1 MLKVNKTENIQSCW
15 TSEVFSEYNIVL
27 AALFGEI
34 KVYIFEDQYTV
45 HRWHTSWP
53 QHQLQLSTL
62 EIRMICLCHD
72 DPPNHSVCRVYCTHC
87 LCATVWS
94 VTPREVNFCL
104 LHWCLLCVMLLH
116 V

>member
-45 HRWHTSWP
+45 HRWHTS
-53 QHQLQLSTL
+53 
-62 EIRMICLCHD
+62 
-72 DPPNHSVCRVYCTHC
+72 
-87 LCATVWS
+87 
-94 VTPREVNFCL
+94 
-104 LHWCLLCVMLLH
+104 
-116 V
+116 